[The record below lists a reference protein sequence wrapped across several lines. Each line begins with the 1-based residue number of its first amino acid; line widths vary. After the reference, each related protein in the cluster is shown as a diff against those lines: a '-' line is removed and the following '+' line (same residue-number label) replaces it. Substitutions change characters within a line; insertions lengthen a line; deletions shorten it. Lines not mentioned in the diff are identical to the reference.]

1 MCVCFSLPS
10 PPSHLPPP
18 LPSVPRVPIPAPL
31 YPVLFIP
38 TRPLPP
44 YPPPLPPNPLK
55 AKLFNLLFL
64 QTYIWIFFFL
74 LPTRSSSGSA
84 FSLICVHP
92 EFFMT
97 PLLPPP
103 PGFDPIITHKVTSPY
118 HHCLGTF
125 LFVVLSRGWPLVYLS
140 YFLL

>member
-1 MCVCFSLPS
+1 MCLFFFTIPSIPPPPATSLRPSCSHPSASLSCSLHTHPPS
-10 PPSHLPPP
+10 PSLSTSPS
-18 LPSVPRVPIPAPL
+18 SK
-31 YPVLFIP
+31 
-38 TRPLPP
+38 
-44 YPPPLPPNPLK
+44 K
-55 AKLFNLLFL
+55 AELFNLLFL